1 MKQNVTKCC
10 YGDHV
15 LQIRDSTIFCHLN
28 GFGTDFAPQVSWFLF
43 NLPSNDQEKEKLRG
57 QQVSSNWSS
66 YMIVGLLEVRSGLE
80 GDADLIERK

>member
-1 MKQNVTKCC
+1 M
-10 YGDHV
+10 
-15 LQIRDSTIFCHLN
+15 LLFCHLN
-28 GFGTDFAPQVSWFLF
+28 GFGADFVRQVSWFLF

-66 YMIVGLLEVRSGLE
+66 YMIVGLLGVRSGLE